1 MPSPVISIAQTS
13 FAPRSILGSIR
24 RNQDYVSLNFERWK
38 QLSALA
44 SKEQD
49 PAKLTDLARELNI
62 VLTQKTQTLD
72 TRPRKPS
79 E

>member
-1 MPSPVISIAQTS
+1 MPSPVISIAPTS

-49 PAKLTDLARELNI
+49 PAKLTELNI